1 MPPKMKKKGRPR
13 GAETIVIGLPQ
24 AKKQRSVISKSKP
37 FSKLIPLEKDRVI
50 LQCFTNKVY
59 VVAAID
65 GLRLLPIDDLFGF
78 NAIPD
83 TARDE
88 NIDIHRLEKCFN
100 QTDGMQHWKSSIK
113 KKKEGGRVLLVTS
126 TCLKKKAVLSM
137 KDV

>member
-50 LQCFTNKVY
+50 LECFTNKVY

-100 QTDGMQHWKSSIK
+100 QTDGMQHWKSSII

-126 TCLKKKAVLSM
+126 TCLKKKVVLSM

>member
-13 GAETIVIGLPQ
+13 EAETTVIGLPQ
-24 AKKQRSVISKSKP
+24 TKKQRGVISKPKP
-37 FSKLIPLEKDRVI
+37 FSKLSPLEKDRII
-50 LQCFTNKVY
+50 LECFTDKVH

-65 GLRLLPIDDLFGF
+65 GLRLLPIDNLFGF

-88 NIDIHRLEKCFN
+88 NIDIHRVEKYFN

-113 KKKEGGRVLLVTS
+113 KKIVSGRALLVTS
-126 TCLKKKAVLSM
+126 ASQKENK
-137 KDV
+137 